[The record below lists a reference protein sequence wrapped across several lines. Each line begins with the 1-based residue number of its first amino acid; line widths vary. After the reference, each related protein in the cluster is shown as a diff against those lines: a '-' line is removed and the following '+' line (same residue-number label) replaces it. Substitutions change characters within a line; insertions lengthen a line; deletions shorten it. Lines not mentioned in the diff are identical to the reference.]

1 MRYPDCSSLPLKQS
15 LWDLRQGQKCR
26 VQGFRGDMDETYGLR
41 LRELGFHPGE
51 TVTCVMSSRFGT
63 PRLYRV
69 HNTVYSLDDRIARL
83 IATVA
88 EGGQ

>member
-15 LWDLRQGQKCR
+15 LWDLPQGQKCR
-26 VQGFRGDMDETYGLR
+26 VQGFREDMDENYGLR

-51 TVTCVMSSRFGT
+51 TVTCVMASSFGA

-83 IATVA
+83 IATVT